1 MDHDPAASQMVLEGG
16 RRAGVT
22 GIVTSEIE
30 ESCILR
36 SAIAV
41 FIGAGLGGV
50 ARHYF
55 NALAAALFGTAFPWG
70 ILAINVLGSAAMG
83 VIVEWLALRG
93 SAPQD
98 LRLFLTTGILGGFT
112 TFSTF
117 SLDAA
122 VLYQRGQ
129 PGLALAY
136 VVTSVVV
143 AVGGL
148 FLGMYA
154 VRLATA

>member
-1 MDHDPAASQMVLEGG
+1 MRGEPCVTKSLRVLRDTAADVRLDASES
-16 RRAGVT
+16 R
-22 GIVTSEIE
+22 SEIE
-30 ESCILR
+30 ESQVLR
-36 SAIAV
+36 STIAI

-50 ARHYF
+50 TRHHF
-55 NALAAALFGTAFPWG
+55 NALAVGLFGTSFSWG
-70 ILAINVLGSAAMG
+70 IFAINVMGSVVMG

-122 VLYQRGQ
+122 WARS
-129 PGLALAY
+129 AK
-136 VVTSVVV
+136 SS
-143 AVGGL
+143 
-148 FLGMYA
+148 
-154 VRLATA
+154 

>member
-1 MDHDPAASQMVLEGG
+1 M
-16 RRAGVT
+16 
-22 GIVTSEIE
+22 
-30 ESCILR
+30 R
-36 SAIAV
+36 SAIAI

-55 NALAAALFGTAFPWG
+55 NVLAVGLFGTAFPWR
-70 ILAINVLGSAAMG
+70 IFAINVIGSVAMG

-98 LRLFLTTGILGGFT
+98 LRLFFTTGILGGFT

-122 VLYQRGQ
+122 VLYERGQ
-129 PGLALAY
+129 LGIALVY
-136 VVTSVVV
+136 VVASVVV
-143 AVGGL
+143 AIGGL

-154 VRLATA
+154 VRFATP

>member
-1 MDHDPAASQMVLEGG
+1 M
-16 RRAGVT
+16 
-22 GIVTSEIE
+22 
-30 ESCILR
+30 R

-41 FIGAGLGGV
+41 FVGAGLGGV

-55 NALAAALFGTAFPWG
+55 NALAVGLFGTAFPWG
-70 ILAINVLGSAAMG
+70 IFAINVIGSVAMG

-122 VLYQRGQ
+122 VLYERGQ
-129 PGLALAY
+129 LGLAAVY
-136 VVTSVVV
+136 VGTSVVV
-143 AVGGL
+143 AIGGL

-154 VRLATA
+154 VRLVTP

>member
-1 MDHDPAASQMVLEGG
+1 M
-16 RRAGVT
+16 
-22 GIVTSEIE
+22 
-30 ESCILR
+30 R

-41 FIGAGLGGV
+41 FVGAGLGGV

-55 NALAAALFGTAFPWG
+55 NALAVGLFGTAFPWG
-70 ILAINVLGSAAMG
+70 IFAINVIGSVAMG
-83 VIVEWLALRG
+83 VFVEWLALSG

-122 VLYQRGQ
+122 LLYERGQ
-129 PGLALAY
+129 LGLALLY
-136 VVTSVVV
+136 VAASVVV
-143 AVGGL
+143 AIGGL

-154 VRLATA
+154 VRLATT

>member
-1 MDHDPAASQMVLEGG
+1 
-16 RRAGVT
+16 
-22 GIVTSEIE
+22 
-30 ESCILR
+30 
-36 SAIAV
+36 V

-50 ARHYF
+50 VRHYF
-55 NALAAALFGTAFPWG
+55 NALAVGLFGTVFPLG
-70 ILAINVLGSAAMG
+70 IFAINVMGSAAMG
-83 VIVEWLALRG
+83 VIVEWLALHG

-122 VLYQRGQ
+122 VLYERGQ
-129 PGLALAY
+129 LGLALVY
-136 VVTSVVV
+136 VVVSVVV
-143 AVGGL
+143 AIGGL

-154 VRLATA
+154 VRLATP